1 MALPALVLNNRAR
14 ECARQAPDLY
24 YSVINSRYASRMN
37 HKDLCRATS
46 THFPTPQR
54 EEPPRRKDGC
64 RARVC
69 RVHRC
74 RWPAGF
80 LKRTYRPAIS
90 PGDSSRESREV
101 RSPERDGERR
111 TDVTHHVADLRPP
124 GQNLHDSRKPA
135 LRAGIK
141 CRFRIL
147 IVRSQLC
154 GHKPYI
160 FHIFGC
166 NFLGFW
172 SLGFV
177 MRQSCAL

>member
-1 MALPALVLNNRAR
+1 MALVLNNRAR

-24 YSVINSRYASRMN
+24 SIINSRYTSRMN
-37 HKDLCRATS
+37 HKDLCRATT

-54 EEPPRRKDGC
+54 EEPPRRKDRCRHC

-74 RWPAGF
+74 NCPAGF

-90 PGDSSRESREV
+90 PGIAPESHGKCDPPSV
-101 RSPERDGERR
+101 TYGR

-135 LRAGIK
+135 LRAGIMK
-141 CRFRIL
+141 ITPANLVHFGVQCY
-147 IVRSQLC
+147 VPVHAWC
-154 GHKPYI
+154 GY
-160 FHIFGC
+160 C
-166 NFLGFW
+166 YLDE
-172 SLGFV
+172 
-177 MRQSCAL
+177 

>member
-1 MALPALVLNNRAR
+1 M
-14 ECARQAPDLY
+14 RQAGARLIFY
-24 YSVINSRYASRMN
+24 
-37 HKDLCRATS
+37 HKQSLHKQDEPQGPLRVTTA
-46 THFPTPQR
+46 HFPTPQR
-54 EEPPRRKDGC
+54 EEPPRRKDKCRHC

-101 RSPERDGERR
+101 RSPERECVTNGRTNER

-135 LRAGIK
+135 LRAGI
-141 CRFRIL
+141 
-147 IVRSQLC
+147 IVYAGPSIPQ
-154 GHKPYI
+154 K
-160 FHIFGC
+160 
-166 NFLGFW
+166 
-172 SLGFV
+172 
-177 MRQSCAL
+177 Q

>member
-1 MALPALVLNNRAR
+1 M
-14 ECARQAPDLY
+14 RQAGARL
-24 YSVINSRYASRMN
+24 IFC
-37 HKDLCRATS
+37 HKQSLHKQAEPQGPLRATT

-54 EEPPRRKDGC
+54 EEPPRRKAGCRHC

-101 RSPERDGERR
+101 RSPERDELTNER

-124 GQNLHDSRKPA
+124 GQNLRDSRKPA
-135 LRAGIK
+135 LRAGTI
-141 CRFRIL
+141 
-147 IVRSQLC
+147 
-154 GHKPYI
+154 
-160 FHIFGC
+160 
-166 NFLGFW
+166 
-172 SLGFV
+172 V
-177 MRQSCAL
+177 MRGPQHIRKCTAGLYC